1 LFLKGRKG
9 EKKRTIEILSMHKDT
24 SFCNGFASFVRIKLK
39 SLPWIH
45 GPQLGPKSA
54 FVLEKHPLRT
64 KSRAPNIF
72 FHTISGNEKLH
83 VTKGGSSPS
92 TQLY

>member
-39 SLPWIH
+39 SLPSIH